1 MKSKSLLFIIA
12 LPLLAAGCAFQ
23 QKSPGATYDR
33 IGQEMQNAVDA
44 KPKGTEDALRQAMM
58 PPAQVELPQ
67 AAKIVEPRF
76 DLAVNEAPAR
86 SVFLALVSGT
96 RYSMLLPPD
105 VSGSE
110 ADRPKISINLKNV
123 TVHEA
128 LESLRE
134 LYGYEFKIQKT
145 RIYIQPNILKTHLF
159 RVNYLAGT
167 RGGQSDIRVSSGQ
180 AADSAGS
187 SGSSSSGSTSGSTS
201 GSGAFSGATSQIS
214 TSSSQTGFW
223 ADLESALKSIVG
235 LDAPAAS
242 AAKGAPAVGAAVP
255 SQAKEGRNIIINQA
269 SGVILVKGYPADI
282 RAVEEYL
289 KKTQL
294 IVERQVMIEAK
305 IMQVELNQDFQ
316 AGINWNFLRKYS
328 DGSLNIGSGMA
339 QTPGSSSS
347 SLTPNASAL
356 DYISGSPNYPI
367 GSAAGTAVGGGLF
380 GLGLVIDQF
389 SAMMKFLETQ
399 GNVQVL
405 SSPRIATTNN
415 QKAVLK
421 VGTDDYF
428 ITEIT
433 SSNNNNTGAA
443 GTTTGPSMP
452 TIKVTPFFSGVS
464 LDVTPQI
471 DEENNITLHVH
482 PLVSSVVDKT
492 KVVNLG
498 DTFGTFQLPFA
509 SSTTSETDS
518 VVRVQDGNIVVIG
531 GLMKYD
537 QANNADGLPGTT
549 TSALGM
555 LFGSRANHL
564 RKSELVIMIKPTII
578 RDESSLKEDLYE
590 TQSRLKELDPRQ
602 SRQYPAP

>member
-67 AAKIVEPRF
+67 AAKIVELRF
-76 DLAVNEAPAR
+76 DLAVNDAVAR

-96 RYSMLLPPD
+96 HYNMLLPPD
-105 VSGSE
+105 LSGNE
-110 ADRPKISINLKNV
+110 AERPKISINLKNV
-123 TVHEA
+123 TVREA

-134 LYGYEFKIQKT
+134 LYGYEFKIQKN

-187 SGSSSSGSTSGSTS
+187 SGSSSSGSTSGSS
-201 GSGAFSGATSQIS
+201 AGSGTVPSSQIS

-223 ADLESALKSIVG
+223 IDLENALKSIVG
-235 LDAPAAS
+235 LDATPAAAAPKVAQAGSIPS
-242 AAKGAPAVGAAVP
+242 AAAV
-255 SQAKEGRNIIINQA
+255 SQAKDGRNIIINQA
-269 SGVILVKGYPADI
+269 SGVIMVKGYPADI

-289 KKTQL
+289 KLTQL

-305 IMQVELNQDFQ
+305 IIQVELNQDFQ
-316 AGINWNFLRKYS
+316 AGVNWNYLKQNNRF
-328 DGSLNIGSGMA
+328 GFGANSGLA
-339 QTPGSSSS
+339 QTAESSTA
-347 SLTPNASAL
+347 LTPNATGLPTLIDNTGKTIIKDSSA
-356 DYISGSPNYPI
+356 
-367 GSAAGTAVGGGLF
+367 GGGLF
-380 GLGLVIDQF
+380 GLSLVMDNF
-389 SAMMKFLETQ
+389 ATLMRFLETQ

-433 SSNNNNTGAA
+433 SSNNNNSNTSSTGTVA
-443 GTTTGPSMP
+443 PSIP
-452 TIKVTPFFSGVS
+452 TIKVTPFFSGIS

-471 DEENNITLHVH
+471 DDESNITLHVH
-482 PLVSSVVDKT
+482 PLISNVVEKT
-492 KVVNLG
+492 KRVNLG
-498 DTFGTFQLPFA
+498 ETLGTFQLPFA

-549 TSALGM
+549 TSALGL